1 MVLPLQ
7 ENTEQSRF
15 LMPVSIASRAEKL
28 HHPSDSGSSRFAEFQ
43 TLEMNMLRSIV
54 SLTLVAVSALAAA
67 DREDRGCSNATLKG
81 DYGFILTGT
90 SATGPPPALLQQI
103 IGVGMVH
110 FDGAGNFTQTDNIH
124 GSITGFTAPDRP
136 GRGTY
141 SVKEDC
147 TGVSTLLIEGQPPV
161 ERRFVVVDKGREL
174 RTAVMSPAT
183 TMVTATARK
192 Q

>member
-1 MVLPLQ
+1 M
-7 ENTEQSRF
+7 RR
-15 LMPVSIASRAEKL
+15 I
-28 HHPSDSGSSRFAEFQ
+28 FAG
-43 TLEMNMLRSIV
+43 
-54 SLTLVAVSALAAA
+54 LTIVAVSALAAA
-67 DREDRGCSNATLKG
+67 EREDHGCSNATLRG

-90 SATGPPPALLQQI
+90 AASGPPPAPLQVI

-136 GRGTY
+136 GSGTY
-141 SVKEDC
+141 SIKEDC
-147 TGVSTLLIEGQPPV
+147 TGVSTLLIAGQPPV

-174 RTAVMSPAT
+174 RTAVMSPGT